1 LQRVQKKCNLNI
13 KIFTGV
19 HYNFDDLYYEYN
31 KLENTKQ
38 EIIQKM
44 NTLFNYIKDEIT
56 ADKFKKVIK
65 EYSAKNEILEI

>member
-1 LQRVQKKCNLNI
+1 
-13 KIFTGV
+13 
-19 HYNFDDLYYEYN
+19 
-31 KLENTKQ
+31 
-38 EIIQKM
+38 M